1 MASRL
6 SFDILCTYFCS
17 FVITFGY
24 NLAFSVCRSCFQGL
38 SVVAAYHR
46 NKSFNVTFCKR
57 VRADYFIYGI
67 PYYCNLGLGVIKST
81 HVELLFPLV
90 CCPSS
95 CSYSCTF
102 ALVTEELAC
111 CHCLSYYSLIL
122 AIRFGL
128 NLGAGIGVGSSVA
141 IIIAGPTTET
151 VILSL
156 TR

>member
-1 MASRL
+1 MS
-6 SFDILCTYFCS
+6 
-17 FVITFGY
+17 
-24 NLAFSVCRSCFQGL
+24 NPAFKGCL
-38 SVVAAYHR
+38 LLPHYHR
-46 NKSFNVTFCKR
+46 NKLFSVTFCER

-90 CCPSS
+90 CYPSS

-111 CHCLSYYSLIL
+111 CCHCLSYYSLIL
-122 AIRFGL
+122 AIRFDL

-151 VILSL
+151 VILRL

>member
-1 MASRL
+1 MSNPAFKGCLLLPHTIGISRSMSL
-6 SFDILCTYFCS
+6 
-17 FVITFGY
+17 FV
-24 NLAFSVCRSCFQGL
+24 
-38 SVVAAYHR
+38 
-46 NKSFNVTFCKR
+46 NKSELITLSMVFHITAILAWCHQE
-57 VRADYFIYGI
+57 Y
-67 PYYCNLGLGVIKST
+67 P
-81 HVELLFPLV
+81 VELLFPLV

-141 IIIAGPTTET
+141 IIIAGPTTKT